1 MTSKLRVMAAIYVMA
16 AILGNVAF
24 LILFTEMTPEQQ
36 QNALLPFLTLW
47 LMLCM
52 AAMLIARIA
61 NAEELL
67 HAAEERTEIDRMRIK
82 EIEYLL
88 EDY

>member
-1 MTSKLRVMAAIYVMA
+1 MTSKLKVMAAIYVMA

-61 NAEELL
+61 NAEER